1 MLLYERRKKEI
12 NLFFVLHF
20 LRIKIEIVKK
30 KTAPALLL
38 LPSRAQTLT
47 LVGEFEDANFAL
59 SKVIIGF
66 CNAVVD
72 VFKGFSALILMVVS
86 TPTDAKSNV

>member
-1 MLLYERRKKEI
+1 
-12 NLFFVLHF
+12 
-20 LRIKIEIVKK
+20 
-30 KTAPALLL
+30 
-38 LPSRAQTLT
+38 
-47 LVGEFEDANFAL
+47 VGEFEDANFAL

>member
-1 MLLYERRKKEI
+1 
-12 NLFFVLHF
+12 
-20 LRIKIEIVKK
+20 
-30 KTAPALLL
+30 
-38 LPSRAQTLT
+38 
-47 LVGEFEDANFAL
+47 VGEFEDANFAL

-72 VFKGFSALILMVVS
+72 VFKGFSALTLMVVS

>member
-1 MLLYERRKKEI
+1 M
-12 NLFFVLHF
+12 
-20 LRIKIEIVKK
+20 
-30 KTAPALLL
+30 
-38 LPSRAQTLT
+38 
-47 LVGEFEDANFAL
+47 GEFEDANFAL

-86 TPTDAKSNV
+86 TPTDAKSNVWNSKLRSLSARIEIWNSYEFQVAFYAFEESNL